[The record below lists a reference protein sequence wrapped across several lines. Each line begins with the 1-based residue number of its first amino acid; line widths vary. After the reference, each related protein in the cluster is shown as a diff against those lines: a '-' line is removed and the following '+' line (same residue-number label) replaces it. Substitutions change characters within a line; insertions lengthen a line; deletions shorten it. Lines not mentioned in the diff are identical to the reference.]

1 MSLVCFSDFQ
11 WLSFISLPIVWVSIA
26 CIFLL
31 FLLMSNSILLIPT
44 LLSLR
49 QRLLP
54 RHWWDLS
61 LEPQFLFGSLSYL
74 WVVNG
79 TSRAGIDERFFQSA
93 QPWVPVCWSL
103 LGTRL
108 LCYCSHSL
116 DLLLQGCG
124 CQKEIK
130 ESWEVWYQ
138 LMYGGGSHLTTYH
151 TYNPHRPN
159 LP

>member
-1 MSLVCFSDFQ
+1 MVIIYISANSVSFDCMYFSTFFYWCQTVYCWFLRFFRCVSDCCQDIDEIPHWSLS
-11 WLSFISLPIVWVSIA
+11 SSLDHSVI
-26 CIFLL
+26 CE
-31 FLLMSNSILLIPT
+31 LLMAL
-44 LLSLR
+44 
-49 QRLLP
+49 QE
-54 RHWWDLS
+54 
-61 LEPQFLFGSLSYL
+61 LELT
-74 WVVNG
+74 N
-79 TSRAGIDERFFQSA
+79 AFFQSA
-93 QPWVPVCWSL
+93 QPWVPICWSL

-138 LMYGGGSHLTTYH
+138 LMYGRGSHLTTYH